1 MFFSHTHTHTHTPR
15 AQAIRFGFASS
26 SSIDFIASDFGM
38 VKSVVIFAVL
48 IAAVAVSTPNLPLGV
63 FAPDYG
69 NDTAMDDVPDA
80 DLMADA
86 FDAVEDSVDT
96 CRR

>member
-1 MFFSHTHTHTHTPR
+1 M
-15 AQAIRFGFASS
+15 AKLVAI
-26 SSIDFIASDFGM
+26 
-38 VKSVVIFAVL
+38 VAVL

-80 DLMADA
+80 ELMADAGADAAGPDVLFDA

-96 CRR
+96 CHR